1 MKHADLNAERL
12 SLALAAARLGDWHW
26 DAVSDVLTLSARAA
40 EICGSPEAPPPTFAK
55 LQELVHPD
63 DRELMAAAL
72 QSAIAERGDYSV
84 EHRLRAGSR
93 ERWVASSGRP
103 HLDAR
108 GQLLGVV
115 GVLQDVSGPRFLLA
129 VDDALRSLVS
139 SEEIT
144 HRAAT
149 LLGQHLNVD
158 RCAYAVV
165 EEDEDAF
172 VITGNYTRGVASI
185 VGRYRFRQFG
195 AECLRLMRAGQPYV
209 VRDSESDAR
218 VEASDREAYR
228 LTAIRGV
235 VCVPIRK
242 QGKFVA
248 AMAVHTAAPRKW
260 QAHEVDLLQQVAS
273 RCGESIERARME
285 RERQGLLQAAEA
297 ANLAKDEFLA
307 MLGHELRNPLA
318 PIQTALQLMRLRGD
332 LVFQRERTVIER
344 QVKHLT
350 RLVDD
355 LLDVARITRGQVE
368 LKPELVELSDIVVR
382 ATEIAAPLLEQRAHQ
397 LTTRVSPTGL
407 TVHGDVARLTQ
418 VVCNLLT
425 NAAKYTPPGGRITI
439 SAAREGQEIELRV
452 VDSGIGMS
460 EALLRRAFD
469 AFAQGGQGSDRA
481 SGGLGLGLTIVRSL
495 VERHGGRVSARSD
508 GENRGSELVVTL
520 PSAEAHTFATE
531 KLITPLPR
539 AAASGDMRVLIVDD
553 NEDAADMLAE
563 MLDAQGCHV
572 KVAYDALAAL
582 RIAAEQAFDI
592 GLLDIGLPVM
602 DGYELAG
609 KLREL
614 RHLQN
619 LSLVAVTGYGQAA
632 DRERA
637 MAAGFVEHLVKPL
650 DFGQL
655 QRFIDNAKAR

>member
-1 MKHADLNAERL
+1 MKNADLNAERL

-26 DAVSDVLTLSARAA
+26 DARSDVLTLSARAA
-40 EICGSPEAPPPTFAK
+40 ELCGLPEGQASRFAQ
-55 LQELVHPD
+55 LQELIHED
-63 DRELMAAAL
+63 DRELVAAAL
-72 QSAIAERGDYSV
+72 ESAIRERGDYSV
-84 EHRLRAGSR
+84 EHRLRVGNR

-103 HLDAR
+103 QVDAA
-108 GQLLGVV
+108 GELVGVV

-129 VDDALRSLVS
+129 MDDALRSLVS

-144 HRAAT
+144 YRAAS

-158 RCAYAVV
+158 RCAYAAV
-165 EEDEDAF
+165 EDDEDTF
-172 VITGNYTRGVASI
+172 VITGNYVRGVTSI
-185 VGRYRFRQFG
+185 IGRYRFRQFG
-195 AECLRLMRAGQPYV
+195 AECLRLMHAGQPYV

-218 VEASDREAYR
+218 VEASDRDAYR
-228 LTAIRGV
+228 MTAIRGV
-235 VCVPIRK
+235 ICVPIRK

-260 QAHEVDLLQQVAS
+260 QPHEVELLQQVAS

-368 LKPELVELSDIVVR
+368 LKPELVELSNIVAR
-382 ATEIAAPLLEQRAHQ
+382 ATEIAAPLLEQRAHD
-397 LTTRVSPTGL
+397 LTTRVPATGL

-439 SAAREGQEIELRV
+439 TATREGDELELSV
-452 VDSGIGMS
+452 ADTGIGMS
-460 EALLRRAFD
+460 DQLLRRAFD
-469 AFAQGGQGSDRA
+469 AFAQGSQGSDRA

-508 GENRGSELVVTL
+508 GINRGSELLVRL
-520 PSAEAHTFATE
+520 PSAEAHSLATE
-531 KLITPLPR
+531 RLVTPLPR
-539 AAASGDMRVLIVDD
+539 APAASDMRVLIVDD

-563 MLDAQGCHV
+563 MLDAQGCRV

-619 LSLVAVTGYGQAA
+619 VSLVAVTGYGQAA

-637 MAAGFVEHLVKPL
+637 IAAGFAEHLVKPL
-650 DFGQL
+650 DFTQL
-655 QRFIDNAKAR
+655 QRFIDSARR